1 MVINKMGIHK
11 KRQRAL
17 AHVEKIAWIR
27 PIEGADNIELV
38 GVLGWVCIAKIGE
51 FQVGDWCVYIEID
64 SKVPEKEW
72 SEFLRPKH
80 FKIKTMKLGK
90 FKVISQGIALPL
102 SMFDVDIPQEEGKD
116 VTKLLGVKYSVK
128 EDNFRKSEI
137 DKYKAMA
144 QRRPDVFKKP
154 WARGMMKNPVG
165 KRIMFLLYGKK
176 RDKETAFPT
185 KFPFV
190 HKTDQERCENMPW
203 VLEDKTPFIR
213 TQKCDGTSGTY
224 ILERKPFGRYE
235 FYVCSRNV
243 RMLRPDQ
250 DNFFGDKNPYW
261 EMAIKYDIE
270 KKMKDFLSSNK
281 RLKYIC
287 WQGEICGP
295 NIQKNPHHLKEEHLF
310 MFHMI
315 DSKVGFYDIR
325 EAAKW
330 WTHYDLEHVPIDEQ
344 LYILPNSMEE
354 FKLTADG
361 LYNPK
366 CCEGYSKAKR
376 EGYVYYKSTD
386 PNFSFK
392 NVSREY
398 LLKAKM

>member
-1 MVINKMGIHK
+1 MVMFTKREP
-11 KRQRAL
+11 RQRAL
-17 AHVEKIAWIR
+17 AHVEKIKWIK

-51 FQVGDWCVYIEID
+51 FKEGDWCVYIEID

-102 SMFDVDIPQEEGKD
+102 SMFDVDIPQEEGAD
-116 VTKLLGVKYSVK
+116 VTKLLGVTYSVA
-128 EDNFRKSEI
+128 EDNVRKSNV
-137 DKYKAMA
+137 DKYKVMA
-144 QRRPDVFKKP
+144 QRRPDIFKQD
-154 WARGMMKNPVG
+154 WARWMMKRGWGRVV
-165 KRIMFLLYGKK
+165 MFALFGKK
-176 RDKETAFPT
+176 RDKQTAFPT

-190 HKTDQERCENMPW
+190 HRTDQERCENMPW
-203 VLEDKTPFIR
+203 VLEDKTPYIR

-243 RMLRPDQ
+243 RMLRPEQECFYKDS
-250 DNFFGDKNPYW
+250 NPYW
-261 EMAIKYDIE
+261 EMA
-270 KKMKDFLSSNK
+270 
-281 RLKYIC
+281 LKYNIEEKLKQFLKQNHNLKYVC

-295 NIQKNPHHLKEEHLF
+295 SIQNNPHHLKENHLF

-315 DSKVGFYDIR
+315 TSNNGFYDIR
-325 EAAKW
+325 EAKKW
-330 WTHYDLEHVPIDEQ
+330 WNYFGLESVPIDTNT
-344 LYILPNSMEE
+344 YILPDDMEE
-354 FKLTADG
+354 FKLSADG
-361 LYNPK
+361 LYDAS
-366 CCEGYSKAKR
+366 CCEGYTKARR
-376 EGYVYYKSTD
+376 EGYVYYKTTD

-398 LLKAKM
+398 LLRVKE

>member
-1 MVINKMGIHK
+1 MNKMDMHK
-11 KRQRAL
+11 KRRAL

-38 GVLGWVCIAKIGE
+38 GVLGWVCIAKKGE
-51 FQVGDWCVYIEID
+51 FQPGDWCVYIEID

-102 SMFDVDIPQEEGKD
+102 SIFDVDIPEEEGKD

-137 DKYKAMA
+137 DKYKAMT

-154 WARGMMKNPVG
+154 WARWMMKRGLGRV
-165 KRIMFLLYGKK
+165 IMFVLFGKK
-176 RDKETAFPT
+176 KDKQTAFPT
-185 KFPFV
+185 KFPFI

-224 ILERKPFGRYE
+224 ILERKPFGQYE

-243 RMLRPDQ
+243 RMLRPNQ

-270 KKMKDFLSSNK
+270 KKMKDFLSSHK
-281 RLKYIC
+281 KLKYVC

-295 NIQKNPHHLKEEHLF
+295 NIQKNPHHLTEDHLF

-330 WTHYDLEHVPIDEQ
+330 WAHYNLEYVPIDEQ
-344 LYILPNSMEE
+344 LYVLPNSMEE

-361 LYNPK
+361 LYNTK
-366 CCEGYSKAKR
+366 
-376 EGYVYYKSTD
+376 
-386 PNFSFK
+386 
-392 NVSREY
+392 
-398 LLKAKM
+398 